1 MKTKLKIDKAGRV
14 VLPKPLRDEL
24 KLEPGDRLEVES
36 SGEEITL
43 RPLRGHA
50 QLRKKH
56 GVWVFRAG
64 EPLSAVVVE
73 KTMRRVRRE
82 RGTQLTNGG
91 RIASYIRHPG

>member
-1 MKTKLKIDKAGRV
+1 MNATLTIDKAGRV

-24 KLEPGDRLEVES
+24 KLEPGDTLEVES

-43 RPLRGHA
+43 RPLRGQG

-64 EPLSAVVVE
+64 EPLSAATVE
-73 KTMRRVRRE
+73 KTVRQVRRE
-82 RGTQLTNGG
+82 READVLGKK
-91 RIASYIRHPG
+91 R